1 MPQIVFIDNNIAALT
16 YETIRTEILVQQIQ
30 MGLWKPP
37 LQVQR
42 GPFRTIRL
50 DETLVV
56 YTITETE
63 PLLRRMN
70 FAPMEVRII
79 QGMAAGMSDDQLAIS
94 CGIKPRTVRFYVS
107 KLKARLNANTREHL
121 IAKVGVLGLFDET
134 IVG

>member
-1 MPQIVFIDNNIAALT
+1 MT
-16 YETIRTEILVQQIQ
+16 YEAVRTEILVQQIQ

-37 LQVQR
+37 FQVQR
-42 GPFRTIRL
+42 GPFPTIRL

-56 YTITETE
+56 YTMTENE

-121 IAKVGVLGLFDET
+121 IAKVGVLGLYDET

>member
-1 MPQIVFIDNNIAALT
+1 MT
-16 YETIRTEILVQQIQ
+16 YEAVRTEILVQQIQ

-37 LQVQR
+37 FQVQR

-56 YTITETE
+56 YTMTENE

-121 IAKVGVLGLFDET
+121 IAKVGVLGLYDET